1 MVKQIEV
8 KIETKGLQPAIT
20 ALENM
25 AAKGMKLRPLM
36 ATIGNIMVGGVT
48 ENFEEEGRPN
58 KWQKRKDFTNEA
70 YGNQKFDEFS
80 NTKRGKQLMYNSLF
94 GGNKRSTKAL
104 DKNKTSIFD
113 RASSNMILNKSTRL
127 KQSITFVANNDSVAV
142 GSSLIYARIHQFGG
156 VIKPKNGGCLCI
168 PVGGGRVIKV
178 KSVTIPARPYLVITD
193 KENRQIVSTVKD
205 YYKESLENG
214 SK

>member
-8 KIETKGLQPAIT
+8 KIETKGLNPVINV
-20 ALENM
+20 LSNM
-25 AAKGMKLRPLM
+25 ASRGQNLRPVFRQ
-36 ATIGNIMVGGVT
+36 IGQIMVGGVT
-48 ENFEEEGRPN
+48 ENFEVEGRPD
-58 KWQKRKDFTNEA
+58 KWQQRKDFTNEA
-70 YGNQKFDEFS
+70 YGNRAYDNFTS
-80 NTKRGKQLMYNSLF
+80 TKRGKQLMYNSLF
-94 GGNKRSTKAL
+94 GENKRSSKAL
-104 DKNKTSIFD
+104 GKNKTSIFD
-113 RASSNMILNKSTRL
+113 TASSNKILQNSGRL

-168 PVGGGRVIKV
+168 PVGGGKVIKV
-178 KSVTIPARPYLVITD
+178 KSVTMPARPYLVITD
-193 KENRQIVSTVKD
+193 KENRQIVSAVKD